1 MNYRKNVILFL
12 CDSSRGI
19 EDLFFFC
26 KYSLITARKIYINFK
41 FGDQLSVNV

>member
-19 EDLFFFC
+19 EDLFFSVNKALLQLEKFI
-26 KYSLITARKIYINFK
+26 LISNLEINF
-41 FGDQLSVNV
+41 L

>member
-19 EDLFFFC
+19 EDLFFSVN
-26 KYSLITARKIYINFK
+26 KLITARKIYINFK